1 MLARSRVEAQ
11 PEGRGLPSGRGRQSD
26 RAQGLVREPTT
37 WSVQARNLPE
47 HARNPIH
54 TDAGSRA
61 AGFEAAM
68 VAGVTVYAYL
78 TRPVVDAWGVD
89 WLQGGAALVEFASPV
104 QPDDP
109 VRCVPFVDDGHVEVR
124 ATVAGE
130 VRARCTAWLAAPDV
144 MGSARPLHE
153 PLEPENITLADEWD
167 GYGLRAGDDL
177 GLYSE
182 LGIVHPA
189 VWPALANYVVERQ
202 LVDGPWIHV
211 RSRIRHHGTAA
222 VGAAA
227 IVDAIVV
234 DRFDTR
240 TGARAILDV
249 SVAVEGERV
258 ATVEHEAIVAL
269 NPVAVPQNGPS

>member
-1 MLARSRVEAQ
+1 M
-11 PEGRGLPSGRGRQSD
+11 
-26 RAQGLVREPTT
+26 REPTT

-258 ATVEHEAIVAL
+258 ATVVHEAIVAL

>member
-1 MLARSRVEAQ
+1 M
-11 PEGRGLPSGRGRQSD
+11 
-26 RAQGLVREPTT
+26 REPTT
-37 WSVQARNLPE
+37 WSVLARNLPA

-61 AGFEAAM
+61 AGFDAAM

-89 WLQGGAALVEFASPV
+89 WLRGGAALVEFGSPV

-109 VRCVPFVDDGHVEVR
+109 VRCVPFVEDGHVEVR

-130 VRARCTAWLAAPDV
+130 VRAKCTAWLTAPEV
-144 MGSARPLHE
+144 MDSARPFHE

-177 GLYSE
+177 GLYNK

-189 VWPALANYVVERQ
+189 VWPALANHVVERQ

-240 TGARAILDV
+240 AGARAILDV

-269 NPVAVPQNGPS
+269 NPVAVPQSGPS

>member
-1 MLARSRVEAQ
+1 MLARTRMEAQ
-11 PEGRGLPSGRGRQSD
+11 PEGRGLPSGHGRQSG

-61 AGFEAAM
+61 AGFDGAM

-78 TRPVVDAWGVD
+78 TRPVVDTWGVD
-89 WLQGGAALVEFASPV
+89 WLRRGAALVKFASPV
-104 QPDDP
+104 QPDDS
-109 VRCVPFVDDGHVEVR
+109 VRCVPFVDDGHVEVW

-130 VRARCTAWLAAPDV
+130 VRAKCTAWLKAPDITD
-144 MGSARPLHE
+144 SARPLHE
-153 PLEPENITLADEWD
+153 LLEPENITLADEWD

-177 GLYSE
+177 DLYTE

-211 RSRIRHHGTAA
+211 RSRIRHHRTAA
-222 VGAAA
+222 VGATA
-227 IVDAIVV
+227 IVDATIV

-240 TGARAILDV
+240 TGSRAILDV
-249 SVAVEGERV
+249 SVAVEGDLV

-269 NPVAVPQNGPS
+269 RPVAVPQSGPS

>member
-1 MLARSRVEAQ
+1 MK
-11 PEGRGLPSGRGRQSD
+11 
-26 RAQGLVREPTT
+26 EPTT
-37 WSVQARNLPE
+37 WSVLARNLPE

-61 AGFEAAM
+61 AGFDAAM

-89 WLQGGAALVEFASPV
+89 WLRGGAALVEFGSPV

-109 VRCVPFVDDGHVEVR
+109 VRCVPFVEDGHVEVR

-130 VRARCTAWLAAPDV
+130 VRAKCTAWLTAPEV
-144 MGSARPLHE
+144 MDSARPFHE

-177 GLYSE
+177 GLYNE

-202 LVDGPWIHV
+202 LVEGPWIHV
-211 RSRIRHHGTAA
+211 RSRIHHHGTAA

-227 IVDAIVV
+227 LVDAIIV

-269 NPVAVPQNGPS
+269 NPVAVPPSGPS